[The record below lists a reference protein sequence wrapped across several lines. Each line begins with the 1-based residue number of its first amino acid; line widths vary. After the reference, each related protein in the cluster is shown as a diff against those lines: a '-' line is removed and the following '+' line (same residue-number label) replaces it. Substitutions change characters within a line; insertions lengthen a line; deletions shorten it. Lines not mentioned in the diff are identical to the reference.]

1 VSAFWLMAA
10 AMTLLVVGVLAVPLL
25 KRTLQPGG
33 ADQDRSNVALYHD
46 QLAELE
52 RDRAQGVLSEAQF
65 EQAKMELGRRLLADV
80 GGGDAGAPARAG
92 GRWRYAALACVP
104 VVAAVAYLAL
114 GTPLATDP
122 ALLAAHTS
130 ADQTAQLHALVERLR
145 SRLAANPEDAEA
157 SVLLAR
163 SLLLLGR
170 TQESADVYA
179 RAVALVPDSP
189 QVHAD
194 YADVLVRA
202 ADGVW
207 SPQASAALAK
217 ALALDGS
224 NPKALWLAGAEAYAR
239 NDYGAALGHWEKLA
253 PMAEPGSEVARII
266 EQNLSDLRAR
276 IAAAPAVSEQAVKPA
291 AAAAPG
297 AQAATNAVSG
307 VVTLDAKL
315 AREVRADDIVF
326 VFARAA
332 SGPKMPLA
340 IRRVRAAE
348 LPYRFTLDDG
358 AAMAPGM
365 TISAFPEVVIG
376 ARVSRSGDA
385 ARKPGDLEGVSR
397 AVRPGAKDVEVRI
410 DARVE

>member
-1 VSAFWLMAA
+1 MSTFLLVAA
-10 AMTLLVVGVLAVPLL
+10 AMTLAVVGVLAIPLL
-25 KRTLQPGG
+25 KRAARPGG

-46 QLAELE
+46 QVSELE
-52 RDRAQGVLSEAQF
+52 RDRAQGMLSESQF
-65 EQAKMELGRRLLADV
+65 EQARVELGRRLLADV
-80 GGGDAGAPARAG
+80 GGEDARASGPTG

-104 VVAAVAYLAL
+104 IAAAAAYLVL

-122 ALLAAHTS
+122 ALLAAHTN
-130 ADQTAQLHALVERLR
+130 ADQPAQLQVLVERLR
-145 SRLAANPEDAEA
+145 ARLASDPDDAQA
-157 SVLLAR
+157 AMLLAR

-170 TQESADVYA
+170 TKESAQVYA
-179 RAVALVPDSP
+179 RAVALLPDSP

-202 ADGVW
+202 EEGVW

-217 ALALDGS
+217 ALELDAS
-224 NPKALWLAGAEAYAR
+224 NPKALWLAGAQAYAR
-239 NDYGAALGHWEKLA
+239 NEFRAALAYWERLA

-266 EQNLSDLRAR
+266 EQNLNDLRAR
-276 IAAAPAVSEQAVKPA
+276 IAAAPAPTERTLKPA
-291 AAAAPG
+291 AAAVPG
-297 AQAATNAVSG
+297 AQAAATVSG
-307 VVTLDAKL
+307 VVMLDPILAK
-315 AREVRADDIVF
+315 EVRADDIVF

-340 IRRVRAAE
+340 IRRIRAAE
-348 LPYRFTLDDG
+348 LPYRFALDDS

-365 TISAFPEVVIG
+365 TISAFPQVVIG

-385 ARKPGDLEGVSR
+385 ARKPGDLEGFSR
-397 AVRPGAKDVEVRI
+397 AVKPGATDVEVRV